1 MKKSILLFC
10 LSALLLTGCSEK
22 DKAYYLSHIDNAK
35 SKLKQCEKQMFEA
48 MSSKDKEKFE
58 AIRKDKECIAADQA
72 IRENRKIQ
80 IEKARLEKEALEKS
94 EISKARKKLNEK
106 FAKLDW
112 KEIAYQYVNSDCAK
126 KLFISSNDYLCRAF
140 KALYDEKAEQGKT
153 ALLKN
158 SLEQLFELKKT
169 YCAKD
174 QRRYSTCDIW
184 KSAVKEQSA
193 TEFSKLDFEQLDR
206 QKNKYCEYGSKYY
219 DACST
224 LQDVAREKENIVIE
238 QYVKNYD
245 ALKKVYNQCIA
256 KITELAKIDNS
267 FGFYSKR
274 NAILENYPCSQA
286 RSARSKLGLPY
297 DNFKTLM
304 D

>member
-1 MKKSILLFC
+1 MQKNL
-10 LSALLLTGCSEK
+10 
-22 DKAYYLSHIDNAK
+22 
-35 SKLKQCEKQMFEA
+35 
-48 MSSKDKEKFE
+48 
-58 AIRKDKECIAADQA
+58 
-72 IRENRKIQ
+72 
-80 IEKARLEKEALEKS
+80 
-94 EISKARKKLNEK
+94 
-106 FAKLDW
+106 
-112 KEIAYQYVNSDCAK
+112 
-126 KLFISSNDYLCRAF
+126 ISSNDYLCRAF

-206 QKNKYCEYGSKYY
+206 QKNTYCGYGSKFY

-224 LQDVAREKENIVIE
+224 LLDVARKKENIIIE
-238 QYVKNYD
+238 QYVKDYES
-245 ALKKVYNQCIA
+245 LKKDYNQCVTKLAEIGDSYKLYKQRA
-256 KITELAKIDNS
+256 KV
-267 FGFYSKR
+267 SK
-274 NAILENYPCSQA
+274 NYPCPQA